1 VLNKKTMEVIK
12 MVRYEI
18 WLDGEMV
25 EEEDSRI
32 RAIEKTRELKGTLV
46 MIKNDDIYDAW
57 DMTDDDDS
65 DIDPDEINAL

>member
-1 VLNKKTMEVIK
+1 MIGHMEVLK

-18 WLDGEMV
+18 WLDGKMV

-57 DMTDDDDS
+57 DMTDDDDP

>member
-1 VLNKKTMEVIK
+1 VLNKKTMEVLK

-18 WLDGEMV
+18 WLDGKMV

-57 DMTDDDDS
+57 DMTD
-65 DIDPDEINAL
+65 E

>member
-1 VLNKKTMEVIK
+1 MEVLT

-18 WLDGEMV
+18 WLDGKMV

-57 DMTDDDDS
+57 DMTDEDVK
-65 DIDPDEINAL
+65 

>member
-1 VLNKKTMEVIK
+1 LEALK

-18 WLDGEMV
+18 WLDGKMV

-57 DMTDDDDS
+57 DMTDEDVK
-65 DIDPDEINAL
+65 

>member
-18 WLDGEMV
+18 WLDGKMV

-57 DMTDDDDS
+57 DMTD
-65 DIDPDEINAL
+65 E

>member
-1 VLNKKTMEVIK
+1 

-18 WLDGEMV
+18 WLDGKMV

-57 DMTDDDDS
+57 DMTD
-65 DIDPDEINAL
+65 E